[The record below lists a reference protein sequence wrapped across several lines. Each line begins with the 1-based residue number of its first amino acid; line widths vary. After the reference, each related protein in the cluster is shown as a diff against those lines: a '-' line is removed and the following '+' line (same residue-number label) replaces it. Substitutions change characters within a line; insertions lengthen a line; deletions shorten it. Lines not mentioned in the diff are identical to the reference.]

1 MPFEID
7 DLHYAY
13 LQYRKFVSYNPHR
26 YHERYIFPFFAGSY
40 FAYRLV
46 DVARVIS
53 IAYSISRKPTYVD
66 IGCGYGDFLE
76 KIREYLPN
84 AKGVERNPEIF
95 YACNRPRP
103 DFIDV
108 SNADWDIS
116 EMYDIVFVGWME
128 PGVDFRDRIASKTE
142 VVVTTIDQGLS
153 LGAEYDG
160 LGFDRIASWR
170 TPSWD
175 DVNTEIMNRYY
186 TSISEDTRQ
195 DLAKLRSAHN
205 LWYVY
210 CKPSKSDIGR
220 SVIKKCIR
228 QEAHG
233 FINEHYEFES
243 VMDDCGFRYHEELEE
258 PSSEIESNAKLWE
271 IRLIHTK

>member
-1 MPFEID
+1 MPFRIE
-7 DLHYAY
+7 DLQKAMIALSAFRQHA
-13 LQYRKFVSYNPHR
+13 VSP
-26 YHERYIFPFFAGSY
+26 YHERYSFPLLCGSY
-40 FAYRLV
+40 FAYRKI
-46 DVARVIS
+46 DVIRIVQIAKAIS
-53 IAYSISRKPTYVD
+53 NNPRYLDV
-66 IGCGYGDFLE
+66 GCGYGDFLG
-76 KIREYLPN
+76 KIREFLPN
-84 AKGVERNPEIF
+84 AKGVERNVEIF

-116 EMYDIVFVGWME
+116 EMYDVVFVGWME
-128 PGVDFRDRIASKTE
+128 PGVDFRDKIASKTE

-186 TSISEDTRQ
+186 TTISDDTRQ
-195 DLAKLRSAHN
+195 NLAKLRSAHN

-210 CKPSKSDIGR
+210 CKPSKSDIVR
-220 SVIKKCIR
+220 SVIKKYIR
-228 QEAHG
+228 KETHD

-243 VMDDCGFRYHEELEE
+243 VLDDCGFGYHEELEE

-271 IRLIHTK
+271 IRLIQT